1 MDILTFRYQQNLT
14 IINEVRS
21 KTDYL
26 TLSLETSQK
35 IWETEN
41 KKLREGLPNLR
52 SDLKEKDDYFK
63 NKLTILE
70 DLSRRNNIR
79 IEGILGSENEGWDV
93 TEEKLRKVIKGE
105 LDIENVVI
113 ERVHMMKRNN
123 NNNKK

>member
-1 MDILTFRYQQNLT
+1 M
-14 IINEVRS
+14 
-21 KTDYL
+21 
-26 TLSLETSQK
+26 SLETSQK

-79 IEGILGSENEGWDV
+79 IEGILGSENEEWDV

-113 ERVHMMKRNN
+113 ERVHRVKRNN
-123 NNNKK
+123 DNNKK

>member
-1 MDILTFRYQQNLT
+1 M
-14 IINEVRS
+14 
-21 KTDYL
+21 
-26 TLSLETSQK
+26 SLETSQK

-113 ERVHMMKRNN
+113 ERGHRVKRNN
-123 NNNKK
+123 DNNKK